1 MTVPFALKSISLATT
16 AASAAVI
23 LPKSNS
29 AAIHSDFI
37 HSPLC
42 VLVDA
47 AIIPACTAVRPYVRW
62 IEAALRVSPIHI
74 TCKDRGAMPTNTCN
88 HAARKRTNDQAPRE
102 KWRTRD
108 VDQNKNQTRRLAL
121 RDHRTG
127 GIRRPAALSAARGGE
142 SVDGRCLV
150 ERTVIACGAGRRQT
164 AERKQGSVQCA
175 G

>member
-42 VLVDA
+42 VLVAA

-62 IEAALRVSPIHI
+62 IEAALRVSPIHF

-88 HAARKRTNDQAPRE
+88 RAARMRSNDQAPKKKKKTHKE
-102 KWRTRD
+102 EQK
-108 VDQNKNQTRRLAL
+108 KIPTRRLAL

-127 GIRRPAALSAARGGE
+127 
-142 SVDGRCLV
+142 
-150 ERTVIACGAGRRQT
+150 
-164 AERKQGSVQCA
+164 
-175 G
+175 